1 MFFSFLLNQVIAP
14 MVSGLAFYI
23 AVKKNPERV
32 ALLKPLYEEDFA
44 RAIAGDQ
51 GRTSLHL
58 VPARTY

>member
-1 MFFSFLLNQVIAP
+1 MQNDNIYNIDFVWSSQKEYFS
-14 MVSGLAFYI
+14 
-23 AVKKNPERV
+23 
-32 ALLKPLYEEDFA
+32 LKPLYEEDFA